1 MWGIRLKSFN
11 TVVLLIAVV
20 ALVVMWFTL
29 PHIAVA
35 IVFGILLLVVPVI
48 LSMRDGMRQTDPAN
62 LVARGITPESM
73 AYINSID
80 GNMRREM
87 TGIVPASVIR
97 RMSRRPAFIVG
108 SPAET
113 TGRTST
119 PALRTWATAGARPA
133 AATAS
138 SPFGP
143 PQAGTLSRG
152 PSGPASGRPA
162 PKGGRRGKAPEVLGP
177 DTTVTLIEERRAA
190 GIDDLFEKLGEELI
204 GLIPVKQKVEEI
216 ASLLLVDRVRQ
227 RFGLSASR
235 PNLHM
240 CFTGAPGTG
249 KTTVAMMMG
258 DLLHRLGYL
267 EKGHLVHAM
276 RDDLVG
282 EYIGHTA
289 PKTKDVL
296 ERAMGGVL
304 FIDEAYSL
312 YRADDSKDYG
322 QECIDI
328 LLQVMEN
335 DRDKLV
341 VILAGYKDRMDHF
354 FESNPGMS
362 SRIAHH
368 LNFAEYEAD
377 ELLAIG
383 QLMLDRSSYYLSDT
397 AKEAF
402 RDYLLAAMREPR
414 FANARSVRN
423 ELERARLRHAY
434 RLAADPGRE
443 RSLDDLMR
451 LEAEDIALTSAETL

>member
-1 MWGIRLKSFN
+1 MWGTRLRSFN
-11 TVVLLIAVV
+11 TVVLLFAVTV
-20 ALVVMWFTL
+20 LAAMWFTL

-35 IVFGILLLVVPVI
+35 IVFGIMLLVVPVI
-48 LSMRDGMRQTDPAN
+48 LSMRDSMRQTGLAN
-62 LVARGITPESM
+62 LAARGITPESM

-80 GNMRREM
+80 ANMRREM
-87 TGIVPASVIR
+87 TGMVPSAVNR
-97 RMSRRPAFIVG
+97 RVTRHPAFIIG
-108 SPAET
+108 SPAAGG
-113 TGRTST
+113 GRATT
-119 PALRTWATAGARPA
+119 PALGSWAAAAPVPAARPA
-133 AATAS
+133 AARPA
-138 SPFGP
+138 PAP
-143 PQAGTLSRG
+143 GTR
-152 PSGPASGRPA
+152 PGRPGRPG
-162 PKGGRRGKAPEVLGP
+162 PKGGRRATAPDLLGP
-177 DTTVTLIEERRAA
+177 DETVTLVEERRAA
-190 GIDDLFEKLGEELI
+190 GIDDLFQKLDQELI
-204 GLIPVKQKVEEI
+204 GLVPVKKKVEEI
-216 ASLLLVDRVRQ
+216 GSLLLVDRVRQ

-240 CFTGAPGTG
+240 SFTGAPGTG
-249 KTTVAMMMG
+249 KTTVAMMMAG
-258 DLLHRLGYL
+258 LLHRLGYL
-267 EKGHLVHAM
+267 DKGHLVHAM

-289 PKTKDVL
+289 PKTKAVL

-341 VILAGYKDRMDHF
+341 VILAGYKDRMDYF

-368 LNFAEYEAD
+368 LDFAEYDVD

-383 QLMLDRSSYYLSDT
+383 RLMLERSSYYMSGT
-397 AKEAF
+397 ATTAF
-402 RDYLLAAMREPR
+402 RGYLSAAMGEPR

-423 ELERARLRHAY
+423 ALERARLRHAY
-434 RLAADPGRE
+434 RLAADPE
-443 RSLDDLMR
+443 HIRSMDDLMR
-451 LEAEDIALTSAETL
+451 LEAADIAAIASGGL